1 MSVIRPPSVTARP
14 GLHAGDRVAF
24 NVAPPDHIVR
34 AVEIEQL
41 GREISCPKAAQSPR
55 NTAAMQSVARIRAG
69 DEYNGRSLW
78 LSSCRPHGLG
88 QKGRALS
95 M

>member
-24 NVAPPDHIVR
+24 NVAPHADHIVR

-69 DEYNGRSLW
+69 DEYNGRSLR
-78 LSSCRPHGLG
+78 LSSCRG
-88 QKGRALS
+88 QQGRMS